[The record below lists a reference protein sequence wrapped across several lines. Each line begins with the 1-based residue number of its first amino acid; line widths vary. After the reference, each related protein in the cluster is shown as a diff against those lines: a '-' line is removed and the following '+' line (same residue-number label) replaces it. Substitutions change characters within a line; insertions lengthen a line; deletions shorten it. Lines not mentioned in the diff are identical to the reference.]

1 MNLFFNDSPHILV
14 NNVDMEQ
21 YGLCLMERPE
31 IPSPKRQQVYTENKY
46 SERGTTRM
54 DVGWS
59 DIEIDVKFN
68 YLNVDDPFL
77 NSFRKNFYSMR
88 KALFNAKTI
97 RFNDDLPV
105 QYEVKNVVIGDTT
118 SEILEHGI
126 FTATFTCNPFPYKI
140 DDHVL
145 MTFDKNTTTGYIV
158 NDGNYPCFPIIKLTQ
173 EVNSSPVYPT
183 SISINIYKLD
193 NTRDRWEGLVQGW
206 QLDFRKD
213 QPLIIDGE
221 KCVAYVNNIPQNEF
235 TQAWDILQI
244 NDYPRLDVGEY
255 RVNVALNGQHDINYK
270 LQMDIDRRLVY

>member
-1 MNLFFNDSPHILV
+1 MNLFFNDNPHILV
-14 NNVDMEQ
+14 NNIDMEQ
-21 YGLCLMERPE
+21 YGLCLMARPE

-235 TQAWDILQI
+235 TQAWDILLI